1 VGRIALLLTFA
12 GAPLAADAVLSG
24 LTNDEIA
31 RRAEQEFKSG
41 VELRGARDKA
51 IPHFQ
56 IASECFEELRR
67 RGVRNPDLYRNLG
80 NASLLA
86 DDLPRA
92 LLSYRRGLRLA
103 PTDPDLQAGLT
114 EARGRVVYATTG
126 GFGRPPD
133 DYRPPWLPRLGS
145 AGLFAGA
152 AVCYVAGCLCAT
164 RWLMT
169 RRGWPLVSGVIA
181 LLTAV
186 TLTTLMVAAVRSER
200 EEREHPLVVVA
211 EDGVLLRKG
220 DGLAYP
226 SRYET
231 PLNKGVEARRLYER
245 GDWSQIELS
254 GGEIGWVRR
263 DWLLVDEP

>member
-1 VGRIALLLTFA
+1 VGRIALLLILA
-12 GAPLAADAVLSG
+12 SAPAAADAVFSG
-24 LTNDEIA
+24 LTNAEVA
-31 RRAEQEFKSG
+31 QRAEQEFHSG
-41 VELRGARDKA
+41 VELRSARDKA

-56 IASECFEELRR
+56 IASDCFEELRR
-67 RGVRNPDLYRNLG
+67 RGVRNPDLYRDLG

-92 LLSYRRGLRLA
+92 VLSYRRGLRLA

-126 GFGRPPD
+126 GFGRPPN

-145 AGLFAGA
+145 DELFAGA
-152 AVCYVAGCLCAT
+152 AICYVAGCLGAT
-164 RWLMT
+164 RWLMM
-169 RRGWPLVSGVIA
+169 RRGWPLVFSVTA
-181 LLTAV
+181 LLAAV
-186 TLTTLMVAAVRSER
+186 MLTTLMIAAVRSER

-220 DGLAYP
+220 DGMAYP
-226 SRYET
+226 PRYET

-245 GDWSQIELS
+245 GDWSQIALS
-254 GGEIGWVRR
+254 GGEIGWVWR
-263 DWLLVDEP
+263 DCLLVDEP

>member
-1 VGRIALLLTFA
+1 MGRIALLLIFA
-12 GAPLAADAVLSG
+12 STPAATDAVFSG
-24 LTNDEIA
+24 LTNAEVA
-31 RRAEQEFKSG
+31 QRAEQEFRSG

-67 RGVRNPDLYRNLG
+67 RGIRNPDLYRDLG

-92 LLSYRRGLRLA
+92 VLSYRRGLCLA
-103 PTDPDLQAGLT
+103 PTDPALQTGLT
-114 EARGRVVYATTG
+114 EAHARVAYATTG
-126 GFGRPPD
+126 DFGRPPN

-145 AGLFAGA
+145 EGLFVGA
-152 AVCYVAGCLCAT
+152 AICYIAGCLCAT

-169 RRGWPLVSGVIA
+169 RRGRPLVSGAIA
-181 LLTAV
+181 LLAAV
-186 TLTTLMVAAVRSER
+186 TLTTLIIAAMRSER
-200 EEREHPLVVVA
+200 AEREHPLVVVA

-220 DGLAYP
+220 DGTAYP
-226 SRYET
+226 PRYGT

-245 GDWSQIELS
+245 GDWAQVALS
-254 GGEIGWVRR
+254 GGEVGWVRR